1 MLVVSP
7 ARLSESAG
15 LLKDRIAYPIF
26 GKAFALSKSLGPLL
40 YLVWFGVIA
49 VWVVGVFF
57 GVGFFFLTHRSEKQA
72 IQLGVGGAH
81 LVTLFPESPGVYQ
94 SISGSDR
101 FLAQPSETATPEKK
115 ETAATADIKGAALNG
130 RQQIVPAEP
139 AADGNAEELEPL
151 DALGLRSTTQS
162 LLPTS
167 PHKPHQAR
175 SANSR
180 TPQPHP
186 PVQAIQDLLQMHS
199 ELLK

>member
-26 GKAFALSKSLGPLL
+26 GKAVALSKSLGPLL
-40 YLVWFGVIA
+40 YLVWSGVIA

-57 GVGFFFLTHRSEKQA
+57 GVGFFFLTHRSDKQA

-81 LVTLFPESPGVYQ
+81 LVTLLPESPGVYQ

-101 FLAQPSETATPEKK
+101 FLTQPSEAATPERKQI
-115 ETAATADIKGAALNG
+115 AATADRKGTALNDL
-130 RQQIVPAEP
+130 QQVAPAEP
-139 AADGNAEELEPL
+139 ATDASAEELEPL
-151 DALGLRSTTQS
+151 DALGPRSATQS
-162 LLPTS
+162 LLPAL
-167 PHKPHQAR
+167 PHKPRQAR
-175 SANSR
+175 SVNSR

>member
-15 LLKDRIAYPIF
+15 LLKDRIAYPII
-26 GKAFALSKSLGPLL
+26 GKAFALSKSLASLL
-40 YLVWFGVIA
+40 YLVWFGAIA

-57 GVGFFFLTHRSEKQA
+57 GVGFFFLMHRSEKQA

-81 LVTLFPESPGVYQ
+81 LVTSFPEGPGVYQ

-115 ETAATADIKGAALNG
+115 ETAATADIKGAALDG

-151 DALGLRSTTQS
+151 DALGPRSTTQS